1 MSKTYRYLAPR
12 KNSNVFAVVTDSK
25 DQLSVGL
32 SATSSPNGVRGHR
45 FAFTLNKPFI
55 LPKPEGCEDACAPAK
70 VVDLS
75 VGISLSFPPEALAT
89 VKEQLWGL
97 AAAVENGEFDN
108 VFAGFPTNPTDSFT
122 IGQY

>member
-32 SATSSPNGVRGHR
+32 TATSAPNGVNGHR
-45 FAFTLNKPFI
+45 FALVLNKPFAI
-55 LPKPEGCEDACAPAK
+55 PKPVGCEDACTPAK

-89 VKEQLWGL
+89 VKQQLKDL
-97 AAAVENGEFDN
+97 AAAVEAGEFNN

-122 IGQY
+122 LGT

>member
-32 SATSSPNGVRGHR
+32 TATLAPNGVNGHR
-45 FAFTLNKPFI
+45 FALVLNKPFAI
-55 LPKPEGCEDACAPAK
+55 PKPEGQDACVPTK

-89 VKEQLWGL
+89 VKQQLKDL
-97 AAAVENGEFDN
+97 AAAVEDGEFNN

-122 IGQY
+122 LGT

>member
-32 SATSSPNGVRGHR
+32 TATSSPNGVRGHR
-45 FAFTLNKPFI
+45 FAFVLNKPFN
-55 LPKPEGCEDACAPAK
+55 LPEPDGCRDACKPTK

-75 VGISLSFPPEALAT
+75 VGISLSFPPEALAD
-89 VKEQLWGL
+89 VKQQLKEL
-97 AAAVENGEFDN
+97 AEAVEAGEFDN

-122 IGQY
+122 LGT

>member
-32 SATSSPNGVRGHR
+32 TATSAPNGVRGHR
-45 FAFTLNKPFI
+45 FALVLNKPFAI
-55 LPKPEGCEDACAPAK
+55 PKPVGCEDACTPVK

-89 VKEQLWGL
+89 VKEQLKDL
-97 AAAVENGEFDN
+97 AAAVEAGEFNN

-122 IGQY
+122 LGT

>member
-1 MSKTYRYLAPR
+1 MSQIYRYLASR

-32 SATSSPNGVRGHR
+32 TTTSSPNGVRGNR
-45 FAFTLNKPFI
+45 FAFVLNKPFA
-55 LPKPEGCEDACAPAK
+55 LPQPEGCRDACVPTK

-89 VKEQLWGL
+89 VKEQLLEL
-97 AAAVENGEFDN
+97 AAAVEAGEFDN

-122 IGQY
+122 LGT

>member
-1 MSKTYRYLAPR
+1 MSKTYRYLASR

-32 SATSSPNGVRGHR
+32 TPTSAPNGVRGHR
-45 FAFTLNKPFI
+45 FAFTLNKPFTI
-55 LPKPEGCEDACAPAK
+55 PKPEGCEDACSPTK

-75 VGISLSFPPEALAT
+75 VGISLSFPPEALAD
-89 VKEQLWGL
+89 VKNQLRDL
-97 AAAVENGEFDN
+97 ATAVIAGEFDY

-122 IGQY
+122 LGT

>member
-32 SATSSPNGVRGHR
+32 SATLSPNGVRGHR
-45 FAFTLNKPFI
+45 FAFVLNKPFTI
-55 LPKPEGCEDACAPAK
+55 PKPEGCEDACTPAK

-75 VGISLSFPPEALAT
+75 VGISLSFPPEAKAT
-89 VKEQLWGL
+89 VVEQLRGL
-97 AAAVENGEFDN
+97 TLGVINGEFDN

-122 IGQY
+122 LGE